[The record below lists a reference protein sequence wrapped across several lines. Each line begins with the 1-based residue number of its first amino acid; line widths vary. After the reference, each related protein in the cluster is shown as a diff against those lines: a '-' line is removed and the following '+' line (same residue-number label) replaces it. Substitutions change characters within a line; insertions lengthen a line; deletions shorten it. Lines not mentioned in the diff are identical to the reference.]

1 MARRLGR
8 ALLYSA
14 GLGLGGGLGYS
25 LHQSEGDISNIGAVR
40 SGYIV
45 YNVMGDKEVFGSV
58 WSLLCHFVCLSL
70 CFGLKLSI
78 SLCLNLHLIVFV
90 GLSQVSVSSHQELK
104 QGG

>member
-45 YNVMGDKEVFGSV
+45 YIHVYNALGYREVFG
-58 WSLLCHFVCLSL
+58 FVR
-70 CFGLKLSI
+70 
-78 SLCLNLHLIVFV
+78 
-90 GLSQVSVSSHQELK
+90 SS
-104 QGG
+104 